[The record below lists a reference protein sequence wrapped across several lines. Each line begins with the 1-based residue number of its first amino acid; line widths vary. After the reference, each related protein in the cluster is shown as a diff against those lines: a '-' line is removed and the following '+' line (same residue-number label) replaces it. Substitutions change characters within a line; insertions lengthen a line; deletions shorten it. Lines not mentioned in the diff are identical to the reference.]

1 MIASNKKL
9 LDKISPET
17 IITPHIAEFDRLF
30 GEHQNNDE
38 RINTALE
45 KSKEHDIIIILKGHH
60 TIIVAPDDIFYTTTG
75 NSGLAKGGSGDA
87 LTGLITDF

>member
-9 LDKISPET
+9 LDEISPET

-45 KSKEHDIIIILKGHH
+45 KSKESMIITDIIKN
-60 TIIVAPDDIFYTTTG
+60 FG
-75 NSGLAKGGSGDA
+75 NGFKKIR
-87 LTGLITDF
+87 T